1 MSETQTA
8 AKPRKPT
15 LTREA
20 MYALIRNP
28 IVTEKSTAVSVH
40 NQVMFR
46 VALNAT
52 KPQIKEAVEG
62 LFGVKVVAVNTLV
75 QKGKTKRFKGRP
87 GKRSD
92 VKKAFVQLAQ
102 GQEIDLP
109 PGSRKARGKTG
120 TWHSGNSNRSL
131 RACAARC

>member
-28 IVTEKSTAVSVH
+28 IVTEKSTAVSQH

-102 GQEIDLP
+102 GQEIDFTAGL
-109 PGSRKARGKTG
+109 T
-120 TWHSGNSNRSL
+120 
-131 RACAARC
+131 